1 MKRILITTFILIF
14 YMCVF
19 IQAQV
24 TLSGNVT
31 DQTNN
36 NKLERVNVYIPQLQ
50 TGTVTDNQGHYEI
63 TNLPNGYFQVQFSF
77 VGYKSIVMSVDL
89 KTEGEV
95 LNVSLQTSN
104 IEIGEVVV
112 LGNSVNELEKVPYK
126 VEKVSTDEIK
136 QDGFISLQRS
146 LTLLPGVSELS
157 NGFSISK
164 PVIRGLFGYRIAAIV
179 NGLRF
184 DNQEWQNE
192 HGFGVNEVGIGSVE
206 IIEGPAALLY
216 GANVIGGA
224 VNFVDPE
231 FAPVGKTL
239 GEASL
244 ETFSNTLGANA
255 IFGVKGSGQKLR
267 WQLYLGGQS
276 HADYLDGD
284 DKRVPN
290 TRFAGLDA
298 KGILNYNSDWG
309 FSNLEYSFSH
319 HIHGVVEETEL
330 GNESEMEEEHFDRAF
345 EGPHHTIDF
354 HVISLKNLFLTG
366 DSKIKVNLGFQ
377 NNHRIEEEGN
387 DEANMEMNKINK
399 VTEDG
404 AEDELDVI
412 LNTLSY
418 DLEWI
423 YPVFSQAE
431 LTIGTQ
437 GQIQSN
443 ENEGGRILVP
453 NADMNEFSGFA
464 YLKKNFDKF
473 LFEGGFRYDVKTIE
487 TEEMGEDSAGTG
499 GEEEGFFEKID
510 RDFNTVN
517 GAIGGSFFPSD
528 NWVIKV
534 NFATGFRAPNLAE
547 LSSNGVHEGTTRYE
561 VGNPEMENEQNYQAD
576 LGITFITNVAKISL
590 NGFNNHVNNFIFLMP
605 TGEMIEEYDEYEFMQ
620 ANADLRGG
628 EFSVDL
634 KPSDWVDITASY
646 SIVIGKQEDG
656 SYLPFMPA
664 DKIIAGAKF
673 FLPEGGFFKSNTFNV
688 RVRTYLEQT
697 RTADNETNTG
707 GYALLDAGVGT
718 QIDVGGAPLNIAVN
732 ATNILGELYIN
743 HLSLLKPLGVY
754 DMGRNISLSL
764 NLPFDFN

>member
-1 MKRILITTFILIF
+1 MKIYLSVYIIFTLLIS
-14 YMCVF
+14 
-19 IQAQV
+19 AEGWPQV
-24 TLSGNVT
+24 KLSGKIT
-31 DQTNN
+31 DQKSGET
-36 NKLERVNVYIPQLQ
+36 LISVNIYFPELQ
-50 TGTVTDNQGHYEI
+50 RGTITDASGYYEF
-63 TNLPNGYFQVQFSF
+63 TNLPGGYFQIQFSY
-77 VGYKSIVMSVDL
+77 VGYKSQVVPIEL
-89 KTEGEV
+89 KKENVV
-95 LNVSLQTSN
+95 LNVAMVPSEV
-104 IEIGEVVV
+104 EIGEVVV
-112 LGNSVNELEKVPYK
+112 LGNLINEIEKAPYK
-126 VEKVSTDEIK
+126 IERVSTDEIRK
-136 QDGFISLQRS
+136 DGFISLQRS

-224 VNFVDPE
+224 VNFVDPQ

-255 IFGVKGSGQKLR
+255 IFGVKGSGQSLR
-267 WQLYLGGQS
+267 WQLYVGGQS
-276 HADYLDGD
+276 HADYLDGED
-284 DKRVPN
+284 ERVPN
-290 TRFAGLDA
+290 TRFAGLDG

-309 FSNLEYSFSH
+309 YSNLEYFFSH

-330 GNESEMEEEHFDRAF
+330 ENESEMEEEHFEREF

-354 HVISLKNLFLTG
+354 HVISLKNLFLSG
-366 DSKIKVNLGFQ
+366 ESKFKVNLGFQ
-377 NNHRIEEEGN
+377 NNHRVEEEG
-387 DEANMEMNKINK
+387 DEEENMEINK
-399 VTEDG
+399 ALQE
-404 AEDELDVI
+404 EKENELDVI

-418 DLEWI
+418 DAEWI

-431 LTIGTQ
+431 LTLGTQ

-487 TEEMGEDSAGTG
+487 TEEMGEDIAGV
-499 GEEEGFFEKID
+499 GEEEEGYFEKVD

-517 GAIGGSFFPSD
+517 GAIGGTFFPND
-528 NWVIKV
+528 NWIIKL

-561 VGNPEMENEQNYQAD
+561 VGNPDMENEQNYQVD
-576 LGITFITNVAKISL
+576 LGITIVTNIAKISL
-590 NGFNNHVNNFIFLMP
+590 NGFNNHINNFIYLMP
-605 TGEMIEEYDEYEFMQ
+605 TGEMIEEYDEYKFVQ
-620 ANADLRGG
+620 TDADLRGG
-628 EFSVDL
+628 EISIDL
-634 KPSDWVDITASY
+634 KPSDWVDFNASY
-646 SIVIGKQEDG
+646 STVIGKEENDD
-656 SYLPFMPA
+656 YLPFMPA
-664 DKIIAGAKF
+664 DKIIAGAVF
-673 FLPEGGFFKSNTFNV
+673 FLPDGGFFKSNMFNV

-697 RTADNETNTG
+697 RTAENETNTD
-707 GYALLDAGVGT
+707 GYTLLDAGVGT
-718 QIDVGGAPLNIAVN
+718 QIDVGAPLNVALNV
-732 ATNILGELYIN
+732 TNVLGEQYIN
-743 HLSLLKPLGVY
+743 HLSLLKPLGIH